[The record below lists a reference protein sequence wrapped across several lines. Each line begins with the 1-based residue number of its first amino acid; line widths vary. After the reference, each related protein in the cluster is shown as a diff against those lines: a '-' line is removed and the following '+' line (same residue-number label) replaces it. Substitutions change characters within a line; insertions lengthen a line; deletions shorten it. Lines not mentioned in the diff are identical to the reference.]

1 MRIRIHWYADP
12 YQPEGEKVGLKFFF
26 YTKGMFKILDFL
38 FVFSDFY
45 SFNFL
50 KKVKN
55 SLFLA
60 TFWQFLPPVFGSAFS
75 MRIRMYSTDSF
86 SNGL

>member
-1 MRIRIHWYADP
+1 
-12 YQPEGEKVGLKFFF
+12 
-26 YTKGMFKILDFL
+26 MFKILDFL

-45 SFNFL
+45 SFNFF

-60 TFWQFLPPVFGSAFS
+60 TFWQFLHFVSIFDECSKKIILLYKSVKTGTVNLLQNIQSK
-75 MRIRMYSTDSF
+75 TL
-86 SNGL
+86 NH